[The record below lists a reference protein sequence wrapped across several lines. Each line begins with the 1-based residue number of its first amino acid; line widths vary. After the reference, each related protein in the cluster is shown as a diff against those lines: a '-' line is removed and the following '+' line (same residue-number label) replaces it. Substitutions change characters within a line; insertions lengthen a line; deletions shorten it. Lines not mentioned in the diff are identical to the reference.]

1 MASGSAALEVP
12 MHTTLS
18 SFFIYRSTVMRHF
31 FLFQPNPNAP
41 AINVAAVV
49 QRAGLTP
56 DIPVS
61 AIQALP
67 PLQELAQIAAN
78 FPAAQ
83 QDTLLRYWQ
92 TQTAQF
98 APAVTEQFS
107 KFFQDSVKSTTF
119 SALQGAWNNF
129 PALTVCCTLQS
140 DTQGLLIV
148 FDHLSIDSDG
158 QIKTAGRPAS
168 VAGMQP
174 IPQPATAVAITDD
187 TADNLQTSTFSIL
200 NYIGAGLAATG
211 FPIIGTIFQA
221 LFSIIAS
228 WLNPS
233 SNIVSEILTQIQQ
246 MLEKNNITIETDF
259 ANAAVDTYV
268 NWENMYFQQADFT
281 LLSDPNADKTTQ
293 AYADAMS
300 RATNFIT
307 QVHDDFMG
315 TPRLFDAV
323 NLMMG
328 DTGVNTADLDTPT
341 EAMFKFEAFLFFS
354 GFVLF
359 FGKQGWLYSQQINGT
374 NSQTT
379 RDLANAVGKYST
391 LYTNY
396 VQQMSA
402 SIQQQISQRLGNIY
416 TENNTGGAFWSI
428 NDNYNGPHEKSS
440 TEPYKMFGYNGA
452 YTFNYC
458 GSSEE
463 KKAEDSAN
471 KSVTEIGNDFT
482 NYIYNQINPS
492 ATAQADLTQ
501 KIQDFI
507 SNDAKL
513 QNLATM
519 S

>member
-1 MASGSAALEVP
+1 
-12 MHTTLS
+12 
-18 SFFIYRSTVMRHF
+18 MRHF
-31 FLFQPNPNAP
+31 FLFSPQSGTP
-41 AINVAAVV
+41 AIDVATVV
-49 QRAGLTP
+49 QRAGLSS

-67 PLQELAQIAAN
+67 PLQNLAQMAAD
-78 FPAAQ
+78 FPPAQ

-92 TQTAQF
+92 NQVNYFTPLVNAQF
-98 APAVTEQFS
+98 GR
-107 KFFQDSVKSTTF
+107 FFQDAVTATNF
-119 SALQGAWNNF
+119 GILQSAWNSF
-129 PALTVCCTLQS
+129 PAKTVCITIQSATL
-140 DTQGLLIV
+140 GLLIV
-148 FDHLSIDSDG
+148 YPHLSIDADG
-158 QIKTAGRPAS
+158 QITSGGRPTY
-168 VAGMQP
+168 VEGMQAMA
-174 IPQPATAVAITDD
+174 QPATAVAISDD
-187 TADNLQTSTFSIL
+187 TVDNLQTSTFSIL
-200 NYIGAGLAATG
+200 NYIGAGLAASG
-211 FPIIGTIFQA
+211 FPIVGTIFQA
-221 LFSIIAS
+221 LFSIIAT

-233 SNIVSEILTQIQQ
+233 SNIVSQILTQIQT
-246 MLEKNNITIETDF
+246 MLEQNNITIETDF
-259 ANAAVDTYV
+259 ATAAVDTYV

-323 NLMMG
+323 NLMTG
-328 DTGVNTADLDTPT
+328 DVGVNAADLDTPT
-341 EAMFKFEAFLFFS
+341 EAMYKFEAFLFFS

-379 RDLANAVGKYST
+379 RDLANAVAQYST
-391 LYTNY
+391 QYTNY
-396 VQQMSA
+396 VQQISA

-416 TENNTGGAFWSI
+416 TYNNTGGAFWSI
-428 NDNYNGPHEKSS
+428 NDNYNGPHEKNSV
-440 TEPYKMFGYNGA
+440 EPYKMFGYKGA

-471 KSVTEIGNDFT
+471 KAVTEIGNDFT

-492 ATAQADLTQ
+492 PTAQADLQQ

-507 SNDAKL
+507 TNNTKL